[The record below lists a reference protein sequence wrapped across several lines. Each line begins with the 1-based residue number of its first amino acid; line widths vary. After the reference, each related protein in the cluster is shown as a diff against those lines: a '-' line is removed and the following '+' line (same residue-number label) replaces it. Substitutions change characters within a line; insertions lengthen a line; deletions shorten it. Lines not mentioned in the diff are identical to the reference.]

1 MVTAPDDSSPCST
14 AVVTVPSTPEPSC
27 TSGTDG
33 PTTTGSTTASSSIW
47 RSSPTCATDMDTS
60 PSADERP
67 HGSSRC
73 TGGQVATTTCPECEG
88 AMCRWMACMGD
99 PDPEEELPFRPKHS
113 IIDQSLHAKLGGFTT
128 NGDGFGIGWY
138 GDGAAPAVYKSALP
152 AWSDENL
159 REVAG
164 QIRTPLLFAHVRAS
178 SGNPVQRSNCHPF
191 RYGRWLWMHNG
202 SLARFPDVKHDL
214 VLAVDSSLYPA
225 IEGSTDTEMLFFL
238 ALTFG
243 LADNPPAAVARAVGF
258 VEDVGRRRGVE
269 YPVHMTVA
277 TTDGESIWVFRYSSE
292 KTTSSLYYSADVSQV
307 RRLYPELDVL
317 DRVGPDTRL

>member
-1 MVTAPDDSSPCST
+1 
-14 AVVTVPSTPEPSC
+14 
-27 TSGTDG
+27 
-33 PTTTGSTTASSSIW
+33 
-47 RSSPTCATDMDTS
+47 
-60 PSADERP
+60 
-67 HGSSRC
+67 
-73 TGGQVATTTCPECEG
+73 
-88 AMCRWMACMGD
+88 MCRWMAYSGD
-99 PDPEEELPFRPKHS
+99 PAPAGELLFRPVHS

-138 GDGAAPAVYKSALP
+138 GDGAAPAVYKSTLP

-178 SGNPVQRSNCHPF
+178 SGTPVQRSNCHPF

-243 LADNPPAAVARAVGF
+243 LADDPPAAVARAVGF
-258 VEDVGRRRGVE
+258 VEDAGRRRGVE

-277 TTDGESIWVFRYSSE
+277 TSDGESIWVFRYSSE
-292 KTTSSLYYSADVSQV
+292 KSTSSLYYSSDVSQV
-307 RRLYPELDVL
+307 RRLYPELDAL
-317 DRVGPDTRL
+317 EQLGADTRFIVSEPLRDLPGAWHEVPEGSWALVRAAHQEIHPFVPVAAG